1 MQSSDDVGP
10 ARTPV
15 AAARVR
21 PRRMF
26 GIKDLFTVINAMGGV
41 VAICLCIEGEPYQA
55 GLAVI
60 IGYLCGD
67 TLDGWVARKLGT
79 SNSFGAEFDTIAD
92 HLAHCIAPGAVVYAV
107 YRDVDLG
114 LAPWPQQWLA
124 IALAGSVMVTASIR
138 HARNVVRPI
147 DVKGVWFGLPRTT
160 LGFMA
165 LAYVNARLAPDLPG
179 GWWVGVVLI
188 PACCIAALTYLPY
201 PSHRMASPHLR
212 YVIPFSAAFVIG
224 NAVALVLHPEYVF
237 DVVFLFCAAYA
248 VAAPLTFTSAQR
260 ASYREVVQ
268 RVMAEGRT

>member
-10 ARTPV
+10 AVTP
-15 AAARVR
+15 AAAGHVR

-26 GIKDLFTVINAMGGV
+26 GVKDLFTTINAMGGV
-41 VAICLCIEGEPYQA
+41 VAICLAIEGHPYSA
-55 GLAVI
+55 GLAII

-79 SNSFGAEFDTIAD
+79 ANEFGREYDTIAD
-92 HLAHCIAPGAVVYAV
+92 HLAHCIAPGAVVYTV

-114 LAPWPQQWLA
+114 LVAWAQQGLA

-160 LGFMA
+160 LGFIA
-165 LAYVNARLAPDLPG
+165 FSYVNARIAPDLPG
-179 GWWVGVVLI
+179 GWWFGVALI

-201 PSHRMASPHLR
+201 PSHRMASRHLR
-212 YVIPFSAAFVIG
+212 FVIPFSIAFLIG
-224 NAVALVLHPEYVF
+224 TAVALVLHPERVF
-237 DVVFLFCAAYA
+237 DVVLFFSVSYA
-248 VAAPLTFTSAQR
+248 VASPLTLTSAER
-260 ASYREVVQ
+260 ASFRQVVDG
-268 RVMAEGRT
+268 VLAEGRT